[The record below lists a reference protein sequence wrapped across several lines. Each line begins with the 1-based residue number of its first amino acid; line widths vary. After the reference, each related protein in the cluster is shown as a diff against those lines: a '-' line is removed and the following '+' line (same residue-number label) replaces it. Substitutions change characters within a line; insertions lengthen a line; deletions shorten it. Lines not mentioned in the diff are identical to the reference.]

1 LLAAPVSEQNTFA
14 PIETLTKCPGC
25 GSLNFRLW
33 RIGKDLLLH
42 ASAQRFPYMHCKDC
56 DLIFLSER
64 PTPDSMNLFYPENY
78 HPYSAPPDEPAD
90 RARRSFLERLLTVMD
105 FVPVQKLRAALLQ
118 YVEKR
123 YPDQV
128 VPAMQ
133 RFYKPPVKWGAVLLD
148 FGCGSTWFL
157 NRLRDTRWT
166 TIAMDFMESLV
177 EQARQEGHRGI
188 VVSDSGWAEIEDSS
202 VDAVRMNHVLEHL
215 YEPEPI
221 LSRLST
227 KLKAG
232 GRIHIAVPN
241 PRGLSA
247 YVFRSKWFSLEA
259 PRHLMIY
266 SPARLT
272 SLLKRNGFIDIEV
285 HHERTP
291 KDFSRSLGYFLRDL
305 RLLQPDLASKMDNE
319 LLLNT
324 WLHPL
329 LCLAGGLGYGDRIH
343 AFARKP

>member
-1 LLAAPVSEQNTFA
+1 
-14 PIETLTKCPGC
+14 
-25 GSLNFRLW
+25 
-33 RIGKDLLLH
+33 
-42 ASAQRFPYMHCKDC
+42 MHCKDC

-64 PTPDSMNLFYPENY
+64 PTPESMNLFYPENY
-78 HPYSAPPDEPAD
+78 HPYSAPPDEPLD
-90 RARRSFLERLLTVMD
+90 VQRSFPERFLSMVD
-105 FVPVQKLRAALLQ
+105 FSPLQALRKYLLQ
-118 YVEKR
+118 YVERR
-123 YPDQV
+123 YPDEV
-128 VPAMQ
+128 IPAMQ
-133 RFYKPPVKWGAVLLD
+133 RFYKPPVKFGAILLD

-177 EQARQEGHRGI
+177 AQARQEGHRGI
-188 VVSDSGWAEIEDSS
+188 VVSDSGWAEIDDES

-215 YEPEPI
+215 YEPDAI
-221 LSRLST
+221 LSRLSE
-227 KLKAG
+227 KLKSG

-272 SLLKRNGFIDIEV
+272 SLLKSKGFTDIEV

-291 KDFSRSLGYFLRDL
+291 KDFSRSFGYFLRACH
-305 RLLQPDLASKMDNE
+305 LLQADLAPRMDSE
-319 LLLNT
+319 PLLNA
-324 WLHPL
+324 WLLPL
-329 LCLAGGLGYGDRIH
+329 LHLAGGLGYGDRIH
-343 AFARKP
+343 GFARKR